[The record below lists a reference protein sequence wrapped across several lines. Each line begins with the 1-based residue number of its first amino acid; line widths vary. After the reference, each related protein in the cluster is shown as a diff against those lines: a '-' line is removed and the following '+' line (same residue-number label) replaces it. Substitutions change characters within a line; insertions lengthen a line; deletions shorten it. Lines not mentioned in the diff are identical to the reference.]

1 MIKELKPLDF
11 ESTNIFK
18 CFFTTITL
26 LILQTVLV
34 AGLVAFFK
42 NSFIIYI
49 IVDIIFITLLYFIN
63 KKYIDKCIKDF
74 KKDIKKN
81 GKNILLVTSILLLI
95 EFIIN
100 FIIMKLTGTKITS
113 NELLLNEANNKNLIL
128 LFIYVIITCPIYE
141 TMIMLLPYNNF
152 KNRKTVFIFV
162 SIVFALIH
170 LTSASTLI
178 DLLYLIPYLLMSFA
192 FNYGYYKSNNIL
204 MSIIAHSINDLI
216 VFVLLLVL

>member
-100 FIIMKLTGTKITS
+100 YIIMKLTGTKITS

-141 TMIMLLPYNNF
+141 TMIMLLPYNNV
-152 KNRKTVFIFV
+152 KNRKAVFIFV